1 MNLESLI
8 LNFNSPQEVAQSVRI
23 TLNKVE
29 VTSLNLHPPSYVDMS
44 KKIIIIINFNILII
58 VLKVI
63 LHLR

>member
-1 MNLESLI
+1 MNLERLI

-29 VTSLNLHPPSYVDMS
+29 ATSLNLPPPSCVDMS
-44 KKIIIIINFNILII
+44 KKKLNFNILMI